1 MLTILACIFV
11 FGILVTVHEFGH
23 FITAKLTG
31 MKVEEFSIGFGPNI
45 YQQQEGE
52 TLYSLRMLPLGGYNK
67 IAGMDPD
74 DPDDPER
81 GFNAKPVSSRM
92 LVILAGSLMNILLPV
107 LIFFGLFLAFGMDV
121 PENKPVLG
129 QIIEGYP
136 AEQSGLKEGDRILSI
151 NGKPVHE
158 WLDIRKNIADSG
170 MQPIPF
176 EIQRD
181 TEKLTIT
188 VTPGVN
194 PETGKPFIG
203 VVSSLKNVRLTP
215 VQAVVASVTATK
227 NIIKNMYASLYH
239 MVTGKTKAE
248 FSGPVGVA
256 KMAGEVAH
264 KGFDRLMQFTAMLSL
279 NLAIIN
285 LLPLPALDG
294 GHFLILLIEAVT
306 GHKLGKTA
314 MQNIQKVGVAM
325 ILALT
330 IFATPVAIGGDA
342 PVAVQSMTNTKTQDA
357 KATLEQIHKLADAG
371 CDIIRCAVP
380 DMDAALALKE
390 IVQGSPIPVIA
401 DIHFDYRLALQ
412 AIESG
417 VHGLRL
423 NPGNIGGTEKVKAV
437 VEAAKPKNIPIRIG
451 VNAGS
456 LPKDLLETYGHPTAE
471 ALVEAAWRHIRILEE
486 MDYRNIKISLKCH
499 DVPLTLA
506 AYRLLASQ
514 CDYPLHVGITEAGTV
529 NSGIIKSAVGIGTLL
544 AEGIGDTIRV
554 SLTGDPVNEVK
565 VGFEILKSLGLR
577 SYGPTLISC
586 PTCGRT
592 SIDLEKLAAA
602 VEARL
607 ADIKEP
613 ISVAVM
619 GCIVNGPG
627 EAREADVGIA
637 GGKGE
642 GLVFRKG
649 QVIKKV
655 PEACLV
661 NELFDEIDKILVERE
676 NQ

>member
-74 DPDDPER
+74 DPEDPER
-81 GFNAKPVSSRM
+81 GFNSKPVSSRM

-181 TEKLTIT
+181 KEKLTIT

-330 IFATPVAIGGDA
+330 IFAT
-342 PVAVQSMTNTKTQDA
+342 
-357 KATLEQIHKLADAG
+357 
-371 CDIIRCAVP
+371 
-380 DMDAALALKE
+380 
-390 IVQGSPIPVIA
+390 
-401 DIHFDYRLALQ
+401 F
-412 AIESG
+412 
-417 VHGLRL
+417 
-423 NPGNIGGTEKVKAV
+423 
-437 VEAAKPKNIPIRIG
+437 
-451 VNAGS
+451 
-456 LPKDLLETYGHPTAE
+456 KDLT
-471 ALVEAAWRHIRILEE
+471 R
-486 MDYRNIKISLKCH
+486 
-499 DVPLTLA
+499 
-506 AYRLLASQ
+506 
-514 CDYPLHVGITEAGTV
+514 
-529 NSGIIKSAVGIGTLL
+529 
-544 AEGIGDTIRV
+544 
-554 SLTGDPVNEVK
+554 
-565 VGFEILKSLGLR
+565 
-577 SYGPTLISC
+577 
-586 PTCGRT
+586 
-592 SIDLEKLAAA
+592 
-602 VEARL
+602 
-607 ADIKEP
+607 
-613 ISVAVM
+613 
-619 GCIVNGPG
+619 
-627 EAREADVGIA
+627 
-637 GGKGE
+637 
-642 GLVFRKG
+642 
-649 QVIKKV
+649 
-655 PEACLV
+655 
-661 NELFDEIDKILVERE
+661 
-676 NQ
+676 

>member
-74 DPDDPER
+74 DPEDPER
-81 GFNAKPVSSRM
+81 GFNSKPVSSRM

-215 VQAVVASVTATK
+215 VQAAVASVSATK

-330 IFATPVAIGGDA
+330 IFAT
-342 PVAVQSMTNTKTQDA
+342 
-357 KATLEQIHKLADAG
+357 
-371 CDIIRCAVP
+371 
-380 DMDAALALKE
+380 
-390 IVQGSPIPVIA
+390 
-401 DIHFDYRLALQ
+401 F
-412 AIESG
+412 
-417 VHGLRL
+417 
-423 NPGNIGGTEKVKAV
+423 
-437 VEAAKPKNIPIRIG
+437 
-451 VNAGS
+451 
-456 LPKDLLETYGHPTAE
+456 KDLT
-471 ALVEAAWRHIRILEE
+471 R
-486 MDYRNIKISLKCH
+486 
-499 DVPLTLA
+499 
-506 AYRLLASQ
+506 
-514 CDYPLHVGITEAGTV
+514 
-529 NSGIIKSAVGIGTLL
+529 
-544 AEGIGDTIRV
+544 
-554 SLTGDPVNEVK
+554 
-565 VGFEILKSLGLR
+565 
-577 SYGPTLISC
+577 
-586 PTCGRT
+586 
-592 SIDLEKLAAA
+592 
-602 VEARL
+602 
-607 ADIKEP
+607 
-613 ISVAVM
+613 
-619 GCIVNGPG
+619 
-627 EAREADVGIA
+627 
-637 GGKGE
+637 
-642 GLVFRKG
+642 
-649 QVIKKV
+649 
-655 PEACLV
+655 
-661 NELFDEIDKILVERE
+661 
-676 NQ
+676 

>member
-74 DPDDPER
+74 DPEDPER
-81 GFNAKPVSSRM
+81 GFNSKPVTSRM
-92 LVILAGSLMNILLPV
+92 LVILAGSLMNIFLPV

-181 TEKLTIT
+181 QEKLTIT

-215 VQAVVASVTATK
+215 VQAAVASVTATK

-330 IFATPVAIGGDA
+330 IFAT
-342 PVAVQSMTNTKTQDA
+342 
-357 KATLEQIHKLADAG
+357 
-371 CDIIRCAVP
+371 
-380 DMDAALALKE
+380 
-390 IVQGSPIPVIA
+390 
-401 DIHFDYRLALQ
+401 F
-412 AIESG
+412 
-417 VHGLRL
+417 
-423 NPGNIGGTEKVKAV
+423 
-437 VEAAKPKNIPIRIG
+437 
-451 VNAGS
+451 
-456 LPKDLLETYGHPTAE
+456 KDLT
-471 ALVEAAWRHIRILEE
+471 R
-486 MDYRNIKISLKCH
+486 
-499 DVPLTLA
+499 
-506 AYRLLASQ
+506 
-514 CDYPLHVGITEAGTV
+514 
-529 NSGIIKSAVGIGTLL
+529 
-544 AEGIGDTIRV
+544 
-554 SLTGDPVNEVK
+554 
-565 VGFEILKSLGLR
+565 
-577 SYGPTLISC
+577 
-586 PTCGRT
+586 
-592 SIDLEKLAAA
+592 
-602 VEARL
+602 
-607 ADIKEP
+607 
-613 ISVAVM
+613 
-619 GCIVNGPG
+619 
-627 EAREADVGIA
+627 
-637 GGKGE
+637 
-642 GLVFRKG
+642 
-649 QVIKKV
+649 
-655 PEACLV
+655 
-661 NELFDEIDKILVERE
+661 
-676 NQ
+676 

>member
-31 MKVEEFSIGFGPNI
+31 MKVEEFSIGFGPNV

-74 DPDDPER
+74 DPEDPER
-81 GFNAKPVSSRM
+81 GFNSKPVSSRM

-181 TEKLTIT
+181 KEKLTIT

-215 VQAVVASVTATK
+215 GQAAVASVTATK

-330 IFATPVAIGGDA
+330 IFAT
-342 PVAVQSMTNTKTQDA
+342 
-357 KATLEQIHKLADAG
+357 
-371 CDIIRCAVP
+371 
-380 DMDAALALKE
+380 
-390 IVQGSPIPVIA
+390 
-401 DIHFDYRLALQ
+401 F
-412 AIESG
+412 
-417 VHGLRL
+417 
-423 NPGNIGGTEKVKAV
+423 
-437 VEAAKPKNIPIRIG
+437 
-451 VNAGS
+451 
-456 LPKDLLETYGHPTAE
+456 KDLT
-471 ALVEAAWRHIRILEE
+471 R
-486 MDYRNIKISLKCH
+486 
-499 DVPLTLA
+499 
-506 AYRLLASQ
+506 
-514 CDYPLHVGITEAGTV
+514 
-529 NSGIIKSAVGIGTLL
+529 
-544 AEGIGDTIRV
+544 
-554 SLTGDPVNEVK
+554 
-565 VGFEILKSLGLR
+565 
-577 SYGPTLISC
+577 
-586 PTCGRT
+586 
-592 SIDLEKLAAA
+592 
-602 VEARL
+602 
-607 ADIKEP
+607 
-613 ISVAVM
+613 
-619 GCIVNGPG
+619 
-627 EAREADVGIA
+627 
-637 GGKGE
+637 
-642 GLVFRKG
+642 
-649 QVIKKV
+649 
-655 PEACLV
+655 
-661 NELFDEIDKILVERE
+661 
-676 NQ
+676 

>member
-1 MLTILACIFV
+1 LLLLTILACIFV

-31 MKVEEFSIGFGPNI
+31 MKVEEFSIGFGPTI

-74 DPDDPER
+74 DPDDPEH
-81 GFNAKPVSSRM
+81 GFNSKPVSSRM

-330 IFATPVAIGGDA
+330 IFAT
-342 PVAVQSMTNTKTQDA
+342 
-357 KATLEQIHKLADAG
+357 
-371 CDIIRCAVP
+371 
-380 DMDAALALKE
+380 
-390 IVQGSPIPVIA
+390 
-401 DIHFDYRLALQ
+401 F
-412 AIESG
+412 
-417 VHGLRL
+417 
-423 NPGNIGGTEKVKAV
+423 
-437 VEAAKPKNIPIRIG
+437 KN
-451 VNAGS
+451 
-456 LPKDLLETYGHPTAE
+456 
-471 ALVEAAWRHIRILEE
+471 
-486 MDYRNIKISLKCH
+486 
-499 DVPLTLA
+499 LT
-506 AYRLLASQ
+506 R
-514 CDYPLHVGITEAGTV
+514 
-529 NSGIIKSAVGIGTLL
+529 
-544 AEGIGDTIRV
+544 
-554 SLTGDPVNEVK
+554 
-565 VGFEILKSLGLR
+565 
-577 SYGPTLISC
+577 
-586 PTCGRT
+586 
-592 SIDLEKLAAA
+592 
-602 VEARL
+602 
-607 ADIKEP
+607 
-613 ISVAVM
+613 
-619 GCIVNGPG
+619 
-627 EAREADVGIA
+627 
-637 GGKGE
+637 
-642 GLVFRKG
+642 
-649 QVIKKV
+649 
-655 PEACLV
+655 
-661 NELFDEIDKILVERE
+661 
-676 NQ
+676 

>member
-74 DPDDPER
+74 DPDDPDDPER
-81 GFNAKPVSSRM
+81 GFNAKPVTSRM

-107 LIFFGLFLAFGMDV
+107 VIFFGLFLAFGMDV

-170 MQPIPF
+170 IQPIPF

-215 VQAVVASVTATK
+215 VQAAVASVSATK

-330 IFATPVAIGGDA
+330 IFAT
-342 PVAVQSMTNTKTQDA
+342 
-357 KATLEQIHKLADAG
+357 
-371 CDIIRCAVP
+371 
-380 DMDAALALKE
+380 
-390 IVQGSPIPVIA
+390 
-401 DIHFDYRLALQ
+401 F
-412 AIESG
+412 
-417 VHGLRL
+417 
-423 NPGNIGGTEKVKAV
+423 
-437 VEAAKPKNIPIRIG
+437 
-451 VNAGS
+451 
-456 LPKDLLETYGHPTAE
+456 KDLT
-471 ALVEAAWRHIRILEE
+471 R
-486 MDYRNIKISLKCH
+486 
-499 DVPLTLA
+499 
-506 AYRLLASQ
+506 
-514 CDYPLHVGITEAGTV
+514 
-529 NSGIIKSAVGIGTLL
+529 
-544 AEGIGDTIRV
+544 
-554 SLTGDPVNEVK
+554 
-565 VGFEILKSLGLR
+565 
-577 SYGPTLISC
+577 
-586 PTCGRT
+586 
-592 SIDLEKLAAA
+592 
-602 VEARL
+602 
-607 ADIKEP
+607 
-613 ISVAVM
+613 
-619 GCIVNGPG
+619 
-627 EAREADVGIA
+627 
-637 GGKGE
+637 
-642 GLVFRKG
+642 
-649 QVIKKV
+649 
-655 PEACLV
+655 
-661 NELFDEIDKILVERE
+661 
-676 NQ
+676 

>member
-31 MKVEEFSIGFGPNI
+31 MKVEEFSIGFGPTI

-74 DPDDPER
+74 DPEDPER
-81 GFNAKPVSSRM
+81 GFNSKPVTSRM

-181 TEKLTIT
+181 KEKLTIT

-215 VQAVVASVTATK
+215 GQAAVASVTATK

-330 IFATPVAIGGDA
+330 IFAT
-342 PVAVQSMTNTKTQDA
+342 
-357 KATLEQIHKLADAG
+357 
-371 CDIIRCAVP
+371 
-380 DMDAALALKE
+380 
-390 IVQGSPIPVIA
+390 
-401 DIHFDYRLALQ
+401 F
-412 AIESG
+412 
-417 VHGLRL
+417 
-423 NPGNIGGTEKVKAV
+423 
-437 VEAAKPKNIPIRIG
+437 
-451 VNAGS
+451 
-456 LPKDLLETYGHPTAE
+456 KDLT
-471 ALVEAAWRHIRILEE
+471 R
-486 MDYRNIKISLKCH
+486 
-499 DVPLTLA
+499 
-506 AYRLLASQ
+506 
-514 CDYPLHVGITEAGTV
+514 
-529 NSGIIKSAVGIGTLL
+529 
-544 AEGIGDTIRV
+544 
-554 SLTGDPVNEVK
+554 
-565 VGFEILKSLGLR
+565 
-577 SYGPTLISC
+577 
-586 PTCGRT
+586 
-592 SIDLEKLAAA
+592 
-602 VEARL
+602 
-607 ADIKEP
+607 
-613 ISVAVM
+613 
-619 GCIVNGPG
+619 
-627 EAREADVGIA
+627 
-637 GGKGE
+637 
-642 GLVFRKG
+642 
-649 QVIKKV
+649 
-655 PEACLV
+655 
-661 NELFDEIDKILVERE
+661 
-676 NQ
+676 

>member
-31 MKVEEFSIGFGPNI
+31 MKVEEFSIGFGPTI

-52 TLYSLRMLPLGGYNK
+52 TLYSLRMIPLGGYNK

-74 DPDDPER
+74 DPEDPER
-81 GFNAKPVSSRM
+81 GFNSKPVSSRM

-215 VQAVVASVTATK
+215 VQAAVASVSATK

-330 IFATPVAIGGDA
+330 IFAT
-342 PVAVQSMTNTKTQDA
+342 
-357 KATLEQIHKLADAG
+357 
-371 CDIIRCAVP
+371 
-380 DMDAALALKE
+380 
-390 IVQGSPIPVIA
+390 
-401 DIHFDYRLALQ
+401 F
-412 AIESG
+412 
-417 VHGLRL
+417 
-423 NPGNIGGTEKVKAV
+423 
-437 VEAAKPKNIPIRIG
+437 
-451 VNAGS
+451 
-456 LPKDLLETYGHPTAE
+456 KDLT
-471 ALVEAAWRHIRILEE
+471 R
-486 MDYRNIKISLKCH
+486 
-499 DVPLTLA
+499 
-506 AYRLLASQ
+506 
-514 CDYPLHVGITEAGTV
+514 
-529 NSGIIKSAVGIGTLL
+529 
-544 AEGIGDTIRV
+544 
-554 SLTGDPVNEVK
+554 
-565 VGFEILKSLGLR
+565 
-577 SYGPTLISC
+577 
-586 PTCGRT
+586 
-592 SIDLEKLAAA
+592 
-602 VEARL
+602 
-607 ADIKEP
+607 
-613 ISVAVM
+613 
-619 GCIVNGPG
+619 
-627 EAREADVGIA
+627 
-637 GGKGE
+637 
-642 GLVFRKG
+642 
-649 QVIKKV
+649 
-655 PEACLV
+655 
-661 NELFDEIDKILVERE
+661 
-676 NQ
+676 

>member
-31 MKVEEFSIGFGPNI
+31 MKVEEFSIGFGPTI

-74 DPDDPER
+74 DPEDPER
-81 GFNAKPVSSRM
+81 GFNSKPVTSRM

-181 TEKLTIT
+181 KEKLTIT

-330 IFATPVAIGGDA
+330 IFAT
-342 PVAVQSMTNTKTQDA
+342 
-357 KATLEQIHKLADAG
+357 
-371 CDIIRCAVP
+371 
-380 DMDAALALKE
+380 
-390 IVQGSPIPVIA
+390 
-401 DIHFDYRLALQ
+401 F
-412 AIESG
+412 
-417 VHGLRL
+417 
-423 NPGNIGGTEKVKAV
+423 
-437 VEAAKPKNIPIRIG
+437 
-451 VNAGS
+451 
-456 LPKDLLETYGHPTAE
+456 KDLT
-471 ALVEAAWRHIRILEE
+471 R
-486 MDYRNIKISLKCH
+486 
-499 DVPLTLA
+499 
-506 AYRLLASQ
+506 
-514 CDYPLHVGITEAGTV
+514 
-529 NSGIIKSAVGIGTLL
+529 
-544 AEGIGDTIRV
+544 
-554 SLTGDPVNEVK
+554 
-565 VGFEILKSLGLR
+565 
-577 SYGPTLISC
+577 
-586 PTCGRT
+586 
-592 SIDLEKLAAA
+592 
-602 VEARL
+602 
-607 ADIKEP
+607 
-613 ISVAVM
+613 
-619 GCIVNGPG
+619 
-627 EAREADVGIA
+627 
-637 GGKGE
+637 
-642 GLVFRKG
+642 
-649 QVIKKV
+649 
-655 PEACLV
+655 
-661 NELFDEIDKILVERE
+661 
-676 NQ
+676 

>member
-81 GFNAKPVSSRM
+81 GFNAKPVTSRM

-107 LIFFGLFLAFGMDV
+107 VIFFGLFLAFGMDV

-203 VVSSLKNVRLTP
+203 
-215 VQAVVASVTATK
+215 

-330 IFATPVAIGGDA
+330 IFAT
-342 PVAVQSMTNTKTQDA
+342 
-357 KATLEQIHKLADAG
+357 
-371 CDIIRCAVP
+371 
-380 DMDAALALKE
+380 
-390 IVQGSPIPVIA
+390 
-401 DIHFDYRLALQ
+401 F
-412 AIESG
+412 
-417 VHGLRL
+417 
-423 NPGNIGGTEKVKAV
+423 
-437 VEAAKPKNIPIRIG
+437 
-451 VNAGS
+451 
-456 LPKDLLETYGHPTAE
+456 KDLT
-471 ALVEAAWRHIRILEE
+471 R
-486 MDYRNIKISLKCH
+486 
-499 DVPLTLA
+499 
-506 AYRLLASQ
+506 
-514 CDYPLHVGITEAGTV
+514 
-529 NSGIIKSAVGIGTLL
+529 
-544 AEGIGDTIRV
+544 
-554 SLTGDPVNEVK
+554 
-565 VGFEILKSLGLR
+565 
-577 SYGPTLISC
+577 
-586 PTCGRT
+586 
-592 SIDLEKLAAA
+592 
-602 VEARL
+602 
-607 ADIKEP
+607 
-613 ISVAVM
+613 
-619 GCIVNGPG
+619 
-627 EAREADVGIA
+627 
-637 GGKGE
+637 
-642 GLVFRKG
+642 
-649 QVIKKV
+649 
-655 PEACLV
+655 
-661 NELFDEIDKILVERE
+661 
-676 NQ
+676 

>member
-31 MKVEEFSIGFGPNI
+31 MKVEEFSIGFGPTI

-74 DPDDPER
+74 DPEDPER
-81 GFNAKPVSSRM
+81 GFNSKPVTSRM

-215 VQAVVASVTATK
+215 VQAAVASVTATK

-330 IFATPVAIGGDA
+330 IFAT
-342 PVAVQSMTNTKTQDA
+342 
-357 KATLEQIHKLADAG
+357 
-371 CDIIRCAVP
+371 
-380 DMDAALALKE
+380 
-390 IVQGSPIPVIA
+390 
-401 DIHFDYRLALQ
+401 F
-412 AIESG
+412 
-417 VHGLRL
+417 
-423 NPGNIGGTEKVKAV
+423 
-437 VEAAKPKNIPIRIG
+437 
-451 VNAGS
+451 
-456 LPKDLLETYGHPTAE
+456 KDLT
-471 ALVEAAWRHIRILEE
+471 R
-486 MDYRNIKISLKCH
+486 
-499 DVPLTLA
+499 
-506 AYRLLASQ
+506 
-514 CDYPLHVGITEAGTV
+514 
-529 NSGIIKSAVGIGTLL
+529 
-544 AEGIGDTIRV
+544 
-554 SLTGDPVNEVK
+554 
-565 VGFEILKSLGLR
+565 
-577 SYGPTLISC
+577 
-586 PTCGRT
+586 
-592 SIDLEKLAAA
+592 
-602 VEARL
+602 
-607 ADIKEP
+607 
-613 ISVAVM
+613 
-619 GCIVNGPG
+619 
-627 EAREADVGIA
+627 
-637 GGKGE
+637 
-642 GLVFRKG
+642 
-649 QVIKKV
+649 
-655 PEACLV
+655 
-661 NELFDEIDKILVERE
+661 
-676 NQ
+676 

>member
-31 MKVEEFSIGFGPNI
+31 MKVEEFSIGFGPTI

-74 DPDDPER
+74 DPEDPAR
-81 GFNAKPVSSRM
+81 GFNSKPVTSRM
-92 LVILAGSLMNILLPV
+92 LVILAGSLMNIFLPV
-107 LIFFGLFLAFGMDV
+107 LIFFGLFLAFGMGV

-181 TEKLTIT
+181 QEKLTIT

-215 VQAVVASVTATK
+215 VQAAVASVTATK

-330 IFATPVAIGGDA
+330 IFAT
-342 PVAVQSMTNTKTQDA
+342 
-357 KATLEQIHKLADAG
+357 
-371 CDIIRCAVP
+371 
-380 DMDAALALKE
+380 
-390 IVQGSPIPVIA
+390 
-401 DIHFDYRLALQ
+401 F
-412 AIESG
+412 
-417 VHGLRL
+417 
-423 NPGNIGGTEKVKAV
+423 
-437 VEAAKPKNIPIRIG
+437 
-451 VNAGS
+451 
-456 LPKDLLETYGHPTAE
+456 KDLT
-471 ALVEAAWRHIRILEE
+471 R
-486 MDYRNIKISLKCH
+486 
-499 DVPLTLA
+499 
-506 AYRLLASQ
+506 
-514 CDYPLHVGITEAGTV
+514 
-529 NSGIIKSAVGIGTLL
+529 
-544 AEGIGDTIRV
+544 
-554 SLTGDPVNEVK
+554 
-565 VGFEILKSLGLR
+565 
-577 SYGPTLISC
+577 
-586 PTCGRT
+586 
-592 SIDLEKLAAA
+592 
-602 VEARL
+602 
-607 ADIKEP
+607 
-613 ISVAVM
+613 
-619 GCIVNGPG
+619 
-627 EAREADVGIA
+627 
-637 GGKGE
+637 
-642 GLVFRKG
+642 
-649 QVIKKV
+649 
-655 PEACLV
+655 
-661 NELFDEIDKILVERE
+661 
-676 NQ
+676 

>member
-1 MLTILACIFV
+1 LLLLTILACIFV

-31 MKVEEFSIGFGPNI
+31 MKVEEFSIGFGPTI

-74 DPDDPER
+74 DPEDPER
-81 GFNAKPVSSRM
+81 GFNSKPVSSRM

-181 TEKLTIT
+181 KEKLTIT

-330 IFATPVAIGGDA
+330 IFAT
-342 PVAVQSMTNTKTQDA
+342 
-357 KATLEQIHKLADAG
+357 
-371 CDIIRCAVP
+371 
-380 DMDAALALKE
+380 
-390 IVQGSPIPVIA
+390 
-401 DIHFDYRLALQ
+401 F
-412 AIESG
+412 
-417 VHGLRL
+417 
-423 NPGNIGGTEKVKAV
+423 
-437 VEAAKPKNIPIRIG
+437 
-451 VNAGS
+451 
-456 LPKDLLETYGHPTAE
+456 KDLT
-471 ALVEAAWRHIRILEE
+471 R
-486 MDYRNIKISLKCH
+486 
-499 DVPLTLA
+499 
-506 AYRLLASQ
+506 
-514 CDYPLHVGITEAGTV
+514 
-529 NSGIIKSAVGIGTLL
+529 
-544 AEGIGDTIRV
+544 
-554 SLTGDPVNEVK
+554 
-565 VGFEILKSLGLR
+565 
-577 SYGPTLISC
+577 
-586 PTCGRT
+586 
-592 SIDLEKLAAA
+592 
-602 VEARL
+602 
-607 ADIKEP
+607 
-613 ISVAVM
+613 
-619 GCIVNGPG
+619 
-627 EAREADVGIA
+627 
-637 GGKGE
+637 
-642 GLVFRKG
+642 
-649 QVIKKV
+649 
-655 PEACLV
+655 
-661 NELFDEIDKILVERE
+661 
-676 NQ
+676 

>member
-31 MKVEEFSIGFGPNI
+31 MKVEEFSIGFGPTI

-74 DPDDPER
+74 DPEDPER
-81 GFNAKPVSSRM
+81 GFNSKPVSSRM

-330 IFATPVAIGGDA
+330 IFAT
-342 PVAVQSMTNTKTQDA
+342 
-357 KATLEQIHKLADAG
+357 
-371 CDIIRCAVP
+371 
-380 DMDAALALKE
+380 
-390 IVQGSPIPVIA
+390 
-401 DIHFDYRLALQ
+401 F
-412 AIESG
+412 
-417 VHGLRL
+417 
-423 NPGNIGGTEKVKAV
+423 
-437 VEAAKPKNIPIRIG
+437 
-451 VNAGS
+451 
-456 LPKDLLETYGHPTAE
+456 KDLT
-471 ALVEAAWRHIRILEE
+471 R
-486 MDYRNIKISLKCH
+486 
-499 DVPLTLA
+499 
-506 AYRLLASQ
+506 
-514 CDYPLHVGITEAGTV
+514 
-529 NSGIIKSAVGIGTLL
+529 
-544 AEGIGDTIRV
+544 
-554 SLTGDPVNEVK
+554 
-565 VGFEILKSLGLR
+565 
-577 SYGPTLISC
+577 
-586 PTCGRT
+586 
-592 SIDLEKLAAA
+592 
-602 VEARL
+602 
-607 ADIKEP
+607 
-613 ISVAVM
+613 
-619 GCIVNGPG
+619 
-627 EAREADVGIA
+627 
-637 GGKGE
+637 
-642 GLVFRKG
+642 
-649 QVIKKV
+649 
-655 PEACLV
+655 
-661 NELFDEIDKILVERE
+661 
-676 NQ
+676 

>member
-74 DPDDPER
+74 DPEDPER
-81 GFNAKPVSSRM
+81 GFNSKPVSSRM

-181 TEKLTIT
+181 KEKLTIT

-215 VQAVVASVTATK
+215 GQAAVASVTATK

-330 IFATPVAIGGDA
+330 IFAT
-342 PVAVQSMTNTKTQDA
+342 
-357 KATLEQIHKLADAG
+357 
-371 CDIIRCAVP
+371 
-380 DMDAALALKE
+380 
-390 IVQGSPIPVIA
+390 
-401 DIHFDYRLALQ
+401 F
-412 AIESG
+412 
-417 VHGLRL
+417 
-423 NPGNIGGTEKVKAV
+423 
-437 VEAAKPKNIPIRIG
+437 
-451 VNAGS
+451 
-456 LPKDLLETYGHPTAE
+456 KDLT
-471 ALVEAAWRHIRILEE
+471 R
-486 MDYRNIKISLKCH
+486 
-499 DVPLTLA
+499 
-506 AYRLLASQ
+506 
-514 CDYPLHVGITEAGTV
+514 
-529 NSGIIKSAVGIGTLL
+529 
-544 AEGIGDTIRV
+544 
-554 SLTGDPVNEVK
+554 
-565 VGFEILKSLGLR
+565 
-577 SYGPTLISC
+577 
-586 PTCGRT
+586 
-592 SIDLEKLAAA
+592 
-602 VEARL
+602 
-607 ADIKEP
+607 
-613 ISVAVM
+613 
-619 GCIVNGPG
+619 
-627 EAREADVGIA
+627 
-637 GGKGE
+637 
-642 GLVFRKG
+642 
-649 QVIKKV
+649 
-655 PEACLV
+655 
-661 NELFDEIDKILVERE
+661 
-676 NQ
+676 

>member
-74 DPDDPER
+74 DPDDPEH
-81 GFNAKPVSSRM
+81 GFNSKPVSSRM

-330 IFATPVAIGGDA
+330 IFAT
-342 PVAVQSMTNTKTQDA
+342 
-357 KATLEQIHKLADAG
+357 
-371 CDIIRCAVP
+371 
-380 DMDAALALKE
+380 
-390 IVQGSPIPVIA
+390 
-401 DIHFDYRLALQ
+401 F
-412 AIESG
+412 
-417 VHGLRL
+417 
-423 NPGNIGGTEKVKAV
+423 
-437 VEAAKPKNIPIRIG
+437 
-451 VNAGS
+451 
-456 LPKDLLETYGHPTAE
+456 KDLT
-471 ALVEAAWRHIRILEE
+471 R
-486 MDYRNIKISLKCH
+486 
-499 DVPLTLA
+499 
-506 AYRLLASQ
+506 
-514 CDYPLHVGITEAGTV
+514 
-529 NSGIIKSAVGIGTLL
+529 
-544 AEGIGDTIRV
+544 
-554 SLTGDPVNEVK
+554 
-565 VGFEILKSLGLR
+565 
-577 SYGPTLISC
+577 
-586 PTCGRT
+586 
-592 SIDLEKLAAA
+592 
-602 VEARL
+602 
-607 ADIKEP
+607 
-613 ISVAVM
+613 
-619 GCIVNGPG
+619 
-627 EAREADVGIA
+627 
-637 GGKGE
+637 
-642 GLVFRKG
+642 
-649 QVIKKV
+649 
-655 PEACLV
+655 
-661 NELFDEIDKILVERE
+661 
-676 NQ
+676 